1 LKKVLFTTINSRVQ
15 VRIKEKKMN
24 YLLNH
29 KAEVIIIFL
38 KLINKLDLFISNN
51 LLLNILRVNKYL

>member
-1 LKKVLFTTINSRVQ
+1 MLFTTINSRVQ